1 LAASFAM
8 MTRTW
13 GRCLEICGYLVAKK
27 MRTQAMI
34 NGYALDAIAWG
45 VFTWIVLLIGLVVI
59 VGVVVLW
66 QRLDGQSAATYTTQI
81 RHNDDD

>member
-1 LAASFAM
+1 
-8 MTRTW
+8 
-13 GRCLEICGYLVAKK
+13 
-27 MRTQAMI
+27 MI

-66 QRLDGQSAATYTTQI
+66 QRLGGQSAATYTTQI